1 MFKEILSALES
12 RNPEKAP
19 AAQGSPSSMLAVSC
33 RIMEILRESRGR
45 SSMIHTEILANTFS
59 RNMRK
64 TMNNETVTYEFRFPD
79 EIRSILMGAVDLH
92 CHAGP
97 SMIPRRIDG
106 VDAAMQA
113 AEAGLSAVL
122 IKDHHFST
130 ARDVLYI
137 NQYILKDRLPVK
149 LFGGIALNQSVG
161 GLNPHAV
168 EAALHFQARIVYL
181 PTVSSRS
188 HKEHHEKPVV
198 GAHFPATVKKLLDT
212 EPIYLLDENG
222 KLLPTVKLILEQVRD
237 ADAVLST
244 GHLSVR
250 EILAVLDL
258 ARDMGLKRV
267 MVNHP
272 TFITEAS
279 DKDMLAFA
287 AKGAIIEFSAC
298 MTDPRSKFYFIGF
311 EELCRLVRLVGI
323 QSSSIGSD
331 LGQHDTPP
339 FVEGMRVVADGLMGT
354 GMKREELALL
364 FRENPEKLL
373 Y

>member
-1 MFKEILSALES
+1 
-12 RNPEKAP
+12 
-19 AAQGSPSSMLAVSC
+19 
-33 RIMEILRESRGR
+33 
-45 SSMIHTEILANTFS
+45 
-59 RNMRK
+59 
-64 TMNNETVTYEFRFPD
+64 MNNEKLTYQFRFPD
-79 EIRSILMGAVDLH
+79 ESRSILMDAVDLH

-113 AEAGLSAVL
+113 AEAGFSAVL
-122 IKDHHFST
+122 IKDHHFPT
-130 ARDVLYI
+130 AREALYI

-188 HKEHHEKPVV
+188 HKEHHEKPVA
-198 GAHFPATVKKLLDT
+198 GTHFPATVKKLLET
-212 EPIYLLDENG
+212 EPIYLLDESG
-222 KLLPTVKLILEQVRD
+222 KLPPPLKLIFEQIRD
-237 ADAVLST
+237 ADAILST
-244 GHLSVR
+244 GHLSVQ

-258 ARDMGLKRV
+258 AKDMGLKRV

-279 DKDMLAFA
+279 DSDMLAFA
-287 AKGAIIEFSAC
+287 ARGAIIEFSAC
-298 MTDPRSKFYFIGF
+298 MTDPRSKYHFIGF
-311 EELCRLVRLVGI
+311 EELCRLVRLVG
-323 QSSSIGSD
+323 SRSASIGSD

-339 FVEGMRVVADGLMGT
+339 FVEGMRVVADGLMGV
-354 GMKREELALL
+354 GMRQEELALL
-364 FRENPEKLL
+364 FRENPKKLL

>member
-1 MFKEILSALES
+1 
-12 RNPEKAP
+12 
-19 AAQGSPSSMLAVSC
+19 
-33 RIMEILRESRGR
+33 
-45 SSMIHTEILANTFS
+45 
-59 RNMRK
+59 
-64 TMNNETVTYEFRFPD
+64 MNEVTSIYEFQFP
-79 EIRSILMGAVDLH
+79 EEVRSLMQGAVDLH

-97 SMIPRRIDG
+97 SLIPRRIDG

-122 IKDHHFST
+122 IKDHHVST

-137 NQYILKDRLPVK
+137 NKYVLEGRVPVK
-149 LFGGIALNQSVG
+149 LFGGIALNHSVG

-168 EAALHFQARIVYL
+168 EAALHFKARIVYL

-188 HKEHHEKPVV
+188 HKEHHEKAVR
-198 GAHFPATVKKLLDT
+198 GAHFPATVKKLLEA

-222 KLLPTVKLILEQVRD
+222 KLPPSLKLILEQVRD
-237 ADAVLST
+237 ADAILST

-250 EILAVLDL
+250 EILAVLGL

-267 MVNHP
+267 VVNHP

-279 DKDMLAFA
+279 DADMVELASR
-287 AKGAIIEFSAC
+287 GAIIEFSAC
-298 MTDPRSKFYFIGF
+298 MTDPRAKFYFISF
-311 EELCRLVRLVGI
+311 EELCRLVRLIGV
-323 QSSSIGSD
+323 QSASIGSD

-339 FVEGMRVVADGLMGT
+339 FVEGMMVVADGLMGA
-354 GMKREELALL
+354 GMTKEELALL
-364 FRENPEKLL
+364 FRENPKKLL